1 MYKGFDINEYLA
13 LNQVQK
19 EFWESRF
26 QKNFDFLKD
35 LTIKLIT
42 SLLMLNGGAAVA
54 SLAFL
59 ETLVSSSK
67 NIDFN
72 SATIPLFF
80 FSAGCIGAVLLCA
93 FSYFSQSM
101 YTSAIDSASSIY
113 TTNNW
118 ILFNEKIINFYQPQ
132 QISVSTEEKQLIV
145 ELLKRLVK
153 ENESYQLE
161 LQRLKE
167 SQKSENFWGNVFRIL
182 AIIIFVASAGAFCYG
197 VYLMG
202 TIFYTI

>member
-1 MYKGFDINEYLA
+1 MYKGFDINEYLV

-19 EFWESRF
+19 EFWESRY
-26 QKNFDFLKD
+26 QKNFDFIKD

-42 SLLMLNGGAAVA
+42 SLLILNGGAAVA

-72 SATIPLFF
+72 SATIPLFS

-118 ILFNEKIINFYQPQ
+118 MLFNEKIINSYQLQ
-132 QISVSTEEKQLIV
+132 QISVSTEENQLIV
-145 ELLKRLVK
+145 KLIKRLVT

-161 LQRLKE
+161 IENLKK
-167 SQKSENFWGNVFRIL
+167 SQQSENFWGNVFRGFAIL
-182 AIIIFVASAGAFCYG
+182 IFLASAGAFCYG

-202 TIFYTI
+202 TIFYCI

>member
-1 MYKGFDINEYLA
+1 MYKGFDINEYLV

-19 EFWESRF
+19 EFWESRY
-26 QKNFDFLKD
+26 QKNFDFIKD

-42 SLLMLNGGAAVA
+42 SLLILNGGAAVA

-118 ILFNEKIINFYQPQ
+118 MLFNEKIINSYQLQ
-132 QISVSTEEKQLIV
+132 QISVSTEENQLIV
-145 ELLKRLVK
+145 KLIKRLVT
-153 ENESYQLE
+153 ENESYKLE
-161 LQRLKE
+161 IENLKE
-167 SQKSENFWGNVFRIL
+167 SQKSENFWGNVFRCFAIL
-182 AIIIFVASAGAFCYG
+182 IFLASAGAFCYG

-202 TIFYTI
+202 TIFYCI